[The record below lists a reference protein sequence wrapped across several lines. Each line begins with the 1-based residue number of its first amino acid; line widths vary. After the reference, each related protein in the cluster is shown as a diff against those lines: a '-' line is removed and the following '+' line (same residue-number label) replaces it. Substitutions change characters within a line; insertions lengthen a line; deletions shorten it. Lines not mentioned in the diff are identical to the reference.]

1 MKKSDLYHMAQ
12 IAVVNSPSI
21 SPEGKL
27 EVLRAL
33 FAQEEIELYIEERD
47 VIGQVNAELEGEL
60 T

>member
-1 MKKSDLYHMAQ
+1 MKKSEMYHMAE

-33 FAQEEIELYIEERD
+33 FEQEEIELYREEHD
-47 VIGQVNAELEGEL
+47 VIVQVNAELEGEL